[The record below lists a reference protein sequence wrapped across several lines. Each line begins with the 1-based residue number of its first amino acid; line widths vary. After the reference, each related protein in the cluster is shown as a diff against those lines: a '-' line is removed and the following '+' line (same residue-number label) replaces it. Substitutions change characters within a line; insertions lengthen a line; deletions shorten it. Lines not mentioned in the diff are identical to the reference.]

1 MSNSSVNPNFPSAR
15 SDRARTESAL
25 GRSEF
30 GPARRLAF
38 LAAAA
43 ALPFAGARAQPAPA
57 RFVFGAGPAPAG
69 WTLVTPETAYSGARG
84 YGFDRDSSVRAA
96 AAGAEGCTSDR
107 SFFFSVRLPEGNYNV
122 TVRLGDAAAESD
134 TTVKAESRRLMLER
148 IQTAAGDYATRT
160 FTVNV
165 RTPALPPSGELPT
178 GTVLLHPREQ
188 GVLDW
193 DDKLTLEF
201 SNTHP
206 WLDRLEITPAPQALT
221 IFLVGDSTVT
231 DQPLEPWNSWGQM
244 LPRFFQP
251 GLAVA
256 NNAESGET
264 LKAFVVERRLEKV
277 LSQIKAGDYLFMQF
291 GHNDMKRNWPA
302 TYADAFTTYKAY
314 LKLFIAEARLRGAIP
329 VLVTPVNRRTFN
341 SAGVIT
347 NSLGSYPEAVRQ
359 VAAEEKV
366 ALIDLNRM
374 SKTFY
379 EALGP
384 DAAKRAFVDGTHHD
398 NYGSYE
404 LARCVVEG
412 IKAAKL
418 GLADE
423 LAPDAGSFDPAHPDP
438 LAGFDVP
445 PSPGRDTKAPLGN

>member
-1 MSNSSVNPNFPSAR
+1 
-15 SDRARTESAL
+15 L
-25 GRSEF
+25 GRPEIRA
-30 GPARRLAF
+30 ARRLVL

-43 ALPFAGARAQPAPA
+43 ALPLSGARAQSAPE

-69 WTLVTPETAYSGARG
+69 WTLVTPDTAYTAARG

-122 TVRLGDAAAESD
+122 TVRLGDAAGESV

-148 IQTAAGDYATRT
+148 IQTAAGAYATRT

-165 RTPALPPSGELPT
+165 RTPALPPSGELPA

-206 WLDRLEITPAPQALT
+206 WLDRLEITPAPRALT
-221 IFLVGDSTVT
+221 VFLVGDSTVT

-251 GLAVA
+251 GVAVA

-264 LKAFVVERRLEKV
+264 LKAFVIERRLEKV

-314 LKLFIAEARLRGAIP
+314 LQLFIAEARLRGAIP

-347 NSLGSYPEAVRQ
+347 NSLGNYPEAVRQ

-374 SKTFY
+374 SKTLY

-412 IKAAKL
+412 IKMAKL
-418 GLADE
+418 GLADA
-423 LAPDAGSFDPAHPDP
+423 LAPDAGDFDPAHPDP
-438 LAGFDVP
+438 LAAFDVP
-445 PSPGRDTKAPLGN
+445 PSPGRDAQAPLGN